1 MTKPART
8 ILAYALLVAALAILP
23 FGGKY
28 AMGLAAEVMIF
39 AIFAMSL
46 DLLIG
51 YTGLI
56 SFGHAAFFGV
66 SAYTVAILGAHLG
79 WNGWFAMLAAVGLSS
94 LAALIIG
101 FFCIRVSGISF
112 LMLTLAFSQLL
123 FSVAVKWR
131 VATGGTDGIG
141 GFARP
146 AILSWSLDERLV
158 MYYVAVAGF
167 LVAFG
172 FLRRL
177 IASPL
182 GSVLIGI
189 RDNEPRMRALGYPVQ
204 RFKLIAFVIGGAVAG
219 FGGTLYAFFNGF
231 VSTDI
236 LYWGLSGDAIIMVIL
251 GGTGTIV
258 GPAIGAA
265 VFLLLRN
272 VVSSHSDYWMIWV
285 GVTFIFGVMFLREG
299 IWGFLVKRIPAWQ
312 RAS

>member
-1 MTKPART
+1 MTKPARA
-8 ILAYALLVAALAILP
+8 ILAYALLIAALVILP
-23 FGGKY
+23 VAGQY
-28 AMGLAAEVMIF
+28 AMGLAAEVVIF

-51 YTGLI
+51 YTGLL

-79 WNGWFAMLAAVGLSS
+79 WNGWVAMLAAVGLSS
-94 LAALIIG
+94 LTALVIG

-141 GFARP
+141 GFPRP
-146 AILSWSLDERLV
+146 AILGWTLDERLV
-158 MYYVAVAGF
+158 MYYVAVTGF
-167 LVAFG
+167 LLAFG

-182 GSVLIGI
+182 GSVFIGI

-204 RFKLIAFVIGGAVAG
+204 RFKLISFVIAGAVAG
-219 FGGTLYAFFNGF
+219 FGGAAAGF
-231 VSTDI
+231 DP
-236 LYWGLSGDAIIMVIL
+236 LSAP
-251 GGTGTIV
+251 T
-258 GPAIGAA
+258 
-265 VFLLLRN
+265 
-272 VVSSHSDYWMIWV
+272 
-285 GVTFIFGVMFLREG
+285 
-299 IWGFLVKRIPAWQ
+299 
-312 RAS
+312 